1 MASSSNISAQIVSL
15 QTSMDNLETLVQKVR
30 VASDLI
36 TKRKEE
42 RTARTKVNQ
51 VKSEVNLFSTVAQNL
66 SDAAQRSQYT
76 VQARKYLDT
85 LNRYDKELRCLISPP
100 SASNSNTSNKNDED
114 DDLTA
119 ITGEGGKDGETFTN
133 AKSVMQ
139 ATNRGQDSI
148 NKSLKRSLQL
158 GHTIRDQMHE
168 MLGGVGGS
176 NNKS

>member
-1 MASSSNISAQIVSL
+1 MTSSSNISAQILSL

-30 VASDLI
+30 VSADLI
-36 TKRKEE
+36 IKRKEE
-42 RTARTKVNQ
+42 RTARIKLNQ
-51 VKSEVNLFSTVAQNL
+51 VKSEVNSFSTVVQTL

-85 LNRYDKELRCLISPP
+85 LNRYDKELRALISP
-100 SASNSNTSNKNDED
+100 SASNSNISNKNDED
-114 DDLTA
+114 DELTA
-119 ITGEGGKDGETFTN
+119 IMGEGGKDGETFTN

-158 GHTIRDQMHE
+158 GHTMRDQMHE

-176 NNKS
+176 NNRS